1 MDKALATHGHGGFSV
16 VRVGQVVPMYNRDG
30 NISGYRAQVVVT
42 VGRPF
47 IPDPAAIV
55 CKTIDIKSWN
65 KEAANLLSALSMDA
79 SSMMPLTLMPA
90 VGTFPSSY
98 VATTP
103 PTGVVEFKRR
113 YTTLDA
119 VAKGAATTGSGIALG
134 FTVVAYVITVVY
146 DDNILTVKVLDNTD
160 DGSGPKTINCI
171 CNDKDFAAKIGEVSA
186 TNDVFVELR
195 DIAVDAKAKPNML
208 SVHQRNIRIMP
219 KSFDFDSHAYAVNNG
234 TI

>member
-1 MDKALATHGHGGFSV
+1 MKNALASHGHGGCSV
-16 VRVGQVVPMYNRDG
+16 VRIGPVLPMYNVAG
-30 NISGYRAQVVVT
+30 IITGARAQAVVA

-47 IPDPAAIV
+47 IPDPAAV
-55 CKTIDIKSWN
+55 VRKTIDIKSWT

-90 VGTFPSSY
+90 AGTFPASY

-103 PTGVVEFKRR
+103 PTSVVEFKRR

-134 FTVVAYVITVVY
+134 FTVIAYVITVVY
-146 DDNILTVKVLDNTD
+146 DDNILTIKVLDDTD
-160 DGSGPKTINCI
+160 DGSDPKTINCI

-195 DIAVDAKAKPNML
+195 DIVVDAKAKPNVL